1 MTTSMPDGYLG
12 TDGRISSGP
21 APELVAAGYALE
33 LSDAPLLH
41 EGLGLADLAHVVTL
55 ARQRLLPEQHVRPL
69 LTALLELG
77 DVPLAEFPYDVMLGD
92 AYNSREK
99 ELTRRVGDL
108 AGWVHLGRT
117 RREAGRIAFRLAVRE
132 LILDLDQAAAALATA
147 LADRAHETAGVLW
160 ADMTYLQPAQPSTFG
175 HYLASFAEEAG
186 RDLARLSQSYSWV
199 DISPAGSGGV
209 AGTRLGLDRD
219 ALAEL
224 LGFAA
229 VGRNT
234 RDTMWNLDGLIDVV
248 TAAVQAALT
257 ADRLAEDLQ
266 IFTSPGF
273 GFVTLDASMCR
284 ASVLMPQKRNPYAL
298 AVIRSGAS
306 TLIGRLTGLM
316 ATARTPSAQTD
327 NWLHTYGEVASSLV
341 LSRRIVELATA
352 VIRTLA
358 IDTAAL
364 ARSAADEQIAATDL
378 ADELVLRVGLDY
390 RTAYRVVGR
399 AVAQSLEDGSGIT
412 AASLDDAARIVTG
425 SPLPAADGPFDV
437 AAVLDP
443 VALVASR
450 RESGGC
456 APQVVRDEM
465 ASLRPLIAAN
475 DAWRDERRTANRAS
489 RASLLER
496 ARSLAGDGTT
506 AS

>member
-1 MTTSMPDGYLG
+1 MTTSMPEGYLG
-12 TDGRISSGP
+12 ADGRISSGP
-21 APELVAAGYALE
+21 ARELVAAGYALE

-55 ARQRLLPEQHVRPL
+55 ARQQLLPEQHVRPL

-77 DVPLAEFPYDVMLGD
+77 DVPFEEFPYDVELGD

-99 ELTRRVGDL
+99 ELTRRIGDL

-132 LILDLDQAAAALATA
+132 LILDLDQATSDLAHALANRADATA
-147 LADRAHETAGVLW
+147 DVLW

-175 HYLASFAEEAG
+175 HYIASFAEEAG
-186 RDLARLSQSYSWV
+186 RDLARLRQCYSWV

-209 AGTRLGLDRD
+209 AGTRFGLDR
-219 ALAEL
+219 AGLAEL

-234 RDTMWNLDGLIDVV
+234 RDTMWNVDGLIDVV
-248 TAAVQAALT
+248 AAAVQAALT

-341 LSRRIVELATA
+341 LSRRIVELTTA
-352 VIRTLA
+352 VIRTIA
-358 IDTAAL
+358 IDTEAL

-399 AVAQSLEDGSGIT
+399 AVARSLEDASGIT
-412 AASLDDAARIVTG
+412 AASLDDAARTITG
-425 SPLPAADGPFDV
+425 SPLPASDVPFDV

-443 VALVASR
+443 AALVATR

-456 APQVVRDEM
+456 GPQAVREEM
-465 ASLRPLIAAN
+465 ASLRPLISAN
-475 DAWRDERRTANRAS
+475 DAWRDERRKANRAS
-489 RASLLER
+489 RASLLHV
-496 ARSLAGDGTT
+496 ARSLAADETT
-506 AS
+506 AN

>member
-1 MTTSMPDGYLG
+1 MG
-12 TDGRISSGP
+12 
-21 APELVAAGYALE
+21 
-33 LSDAPLLH
+33 DAELLH
-41 EGLGLADLAHVVTL
+41 EGLGLADLAHVITL
-55 ARQRLLPEQHVRPL
+55 ARQQLLPAPQVRPL
-69 LTALLELG
+69 LAALLELG
-77 DVPLAEFPYDVMLGD
+77 DVPFEDFPYHVVLGD

-99 ELTRRVGDL
+99 ELTRRIGDL

-132 LILDLDQAAAALATA
+132 LILDLDRATSDLATA
-147 LADRAHETAGVLW
+147 LADRADETADVLW

-175 HYLASFAEEAG
+175 HYLASFAEEAS
-186 RDLARLSQSYSWV
+186 RDLARLRHCYTWV
-199 DISPAGSGGV
+199 DVSPAGSGGV

-219 ALAEL
+219 GLASL

-234 RDTMWNLDGLIDVV
+234 RDTMWNVDGLIDVV
-248 TAAVQAALT
+248 SAAVQAALT

-306 TLIGRLTGLM
+306 TLIGRLAGLM
-316 ATARTPSAQTD
+316 TTARTPSAQTD
-327 NWLHTYGEVASSLV
+327 NWLHTYGEVTSSL
-341 LSRRIVELATA
+341 LLARRIVDLAS
-352 VIRTLA
+352 VVVRTLG
-358 IDTAAL
+358 IDADAL

-378 ADELVLRVGLDY
+378 ADELVLRTGLDY

-399 AVAQSLEDGSGIT
+399 AVARSLADGTGIT
-412 AASLDDAARIVTG
+412 ATSLDEAAVLVTG
-425 SPLPAADGPFDV
+425 SPLPATDAAFDV

-443 VALVASR
+443 AAVVASR
-450 RESGGC
+450 LESGGC
-456 APQVVRDEM
+456 APQVVRDEI
-465 ASLRPLIAAN
+465 ASLRPVIADNA
-475 DAWRDERRTANRAS
+475 AWCDERRTANRAS
-489 RASLLER
+489 RAHLLDE
-496 ARSLAGDGTT
+496 ARSLATDGPT

>member
-1 MTTSMPDGYLG
+1 VTAPTPEGYLG

-33 LSDAPLLH
+33 LGDAPMLH
-41 EGLGLADLAHVVTL
+41 EGLGLADLAHVITL
-55 ARQRLLPEQHVRPL
+55 ARQQLLPARHVRPL
-69 LTALLELG
+69 LSALLELG
-77 DVPLAEFPYDVMLGD
+77 DVPFEEFPYDVVLGD

-99 ELTRRVGDL
+99 ELTRRIGDL

-132 LILDLDQAAAALATA
+132 LILDLNQAASDLAAA
-147 LADRAHETAGVLW
+147 LADRADETTDVLW

-175 HYLASFAEEAG
+175 HYLASFAEEAS
-186 RDLARLSQSYSWV
+186 RDLIRLEQCYGWV
-199 DISPAGSGGV
+199 DVSPAGSGGV
-209 AGTRLGLDRD
+209 AGTRLGLDR
-219 ALAEL
+219 AGLAAL

-234 RDTMWNLDGLIDVV
+234 RDTMWNIDGLIDVV
-248 TAAVQAALT
+248 AAAVQAALT

-327 NWLHTYGEVASSLV
+327 NWLHAYGEVASSLE
-341 LSRRIVELATA
+341 LSRRIVELAAA
-352 VIRTLA
+352 VVRTLD
-358 IDTAAL
+358 IDPQAL
-364 ARSAADEQIAATDL
+364 ARSADDEQIAATDL
-378 ADELVLRVGLDY
+378 ADELVLRAGLDY

-399 AVAQSLEDGSGIT
+399 AVARSLEDASGIT
-412 AASLDDAARIVTG
+412 TASLDEAAVVITG
-425 SPLPAADGPFDV
+425 SPLPASDAPFDF
-437 AAVLDP
+437 AALLDP
-443 VALVASR
+443 AALVASR
-450 RESGGC
+450 REPGGC
-456 APQVVRDEM
+456 APQVVRAEIV
-465 ASLRPLIAAN
+465 SLRPLIAAN
-475 DAWRDERRTANRAS
+475 DAWRDARRTANRAV
-489 RASLLER
+489 RASLLAT
-496 ARSLAGDGTT
+496 ARSLAADGPT

>member
-1 MTTSMPDGYLG
+1 VTASTPEGYLG

-33 LSDAPLLH
+33 MGDAQMLH
-41 EGLGLADLAHVVTL
+41 EGLGLADLAHVIML
-55 ARQRLLPEQHVRPL
+55 ARQHMLPAPHVRPL

-77 DVPLAEFPYDVMLGD
+77 DVPFEEFPYDVMLGD

-132 LILDLDQAAAALATA
+132 LILDLDRAVSEFASA
-147 LADRAHETAGVLW
+147 LADRADETAETLW

-175 HYLASFAEEAG
+175 HYLASFSEEASRG
-186 RDLARLSQSYSWV
+186 LLRLRQCYAWV
-199 DISPAGSGGV
+199 DVSPAGSGGV

-219 ALAEL
+219 GLAAL

-234 RDTMWNLDGLIDVV
+234 RDTMWNVDGLIDVV
-248 TAAVQAALT
+248 SAAVQAALT

-341 LSRRIVELATA
+341 LSRRIVELAS
-352 VIRTLA
+352 VVVRTLTL
-358 IDTAAL
+358 DTEAL

-378 ADELVLRVGLDY
+378 ADELVLRSGLDY
-390 RTAYRVVGR
+390 RTAYRIVGR
-399 AVAQSLEDGSGIT
+399 AVAVSMTDGGGISR
-412 AASLDDAARIVTG
+412 ASLDAAAIIVTG
-425 SPLPAADGPFDV
+425 SPLPAGDAPFDV

-443 VALVASR
+443 EALVASR

-456 APQVVRDEM
+456 APHIVRAEI
-465 ASLRPLIAAN
+465 ASLRPIIAEN
-475 DAWRDERRTANRAS
+475 TAWCDERRKANRAS
-489 RASLLER
+489 RALLLDE
-496 ARSLAGDGTT
+496 ARSVAADGPTG
-506 AS
+506 S

>member
-1 MTTSMPDGYLG
+1 MTASAPEGYLG

-33 LSDAPLLH
+33 MGDAEMLH
-41 EGLGLADLAHVVTL
+41 EGLGLADLAHVIML
-55 ARQRLLPEQHVRPL
+55 ARQQVLPAPHVRPL
-69 LTALLELG
+69 LTALLKLG
-77 DVPLAEFPYDVMLGD
+77 DVPFEEFPYDVMLGD

-132 LILDLDQAAAALATA
+132 LILDLNRAVSELASA
-147 LADRAHETAGVLW
+147 LADRADETAETLW

-175 HYLASFAEEAG
+175 HYLASFAEEASRG
-186 RDLARLSQSYSWV
+186 LLRLRQCYAWV
-199 DISPAGSGGV
+199 DVSPAGSGGV

-219 ALAEL
+219 GLAAL

-234 RDTMWNLDGLIDVV
+234 RDTMWNVDGLIDVV
-248 TAAVQAALT
+248 SAAVQAALT

-273 GFVTLDASMCR
+273 GFVTLNASVCR

-306 TLIGRLTGLM
+306 TLIGRLTGLI

-327 NWLHTYGEVASSLV
+327 NWLHTYSEVASSLV
-341 LSRRIVELATA
+341 LSRRIVELAS
-352 VIRTLA
+352 VVVRTLT
-358 IDTAAL
+358 IDTEAL

-378 ADELVLRVGLDY
+378 ADELVLRAGLDY
-390 RTAYRVVGR
+390 RTAYRIVGR
-399 AVAQSLEDGSGIT
+399 AVAMFMADGGGIT
-412 AASLDDAARIVTG
+412 RASLDEAAMIVTG
-425 SPLPAADGPFDV
+425 APLPAGDAPFDV

-443 VALVASR
+443 QALVASR

-456 APQVVRDEM
+456 APPIVRAEI
-465 ASLRPLIAAN
+465 ASLRPMIAEN
-475 DAWRDERRTANRAS
+475 TAWCDERRTANRAS
-489 RASLLER
+489 RALLLDA
-496 ARSLAGDGTT
+496 ARSIAVDGPTG
-506 AS
+506 S